1 MLLSKKSKKEKV
13 NCVKSGAEKLD
24 FGQCVVF
31 LTQICQNIEKAT
43 L

>member
-1 MLLSKKSKKEKV
+1 MLLSKKCEKEKV
-13 NCVKSGAEKLD
+13 NCVELSWQKLD

-31 LTQICQNIEKAT
+31 QTQISQNIEKAT